1 MKIWENK
8 KNWEAIYRFLVNKKI
23 DERKKNLTSY
33 EQSLNFSN
41 INHLGKVVIKNLWKV
56 GKSVMGLSESKQDIA
71 SQINE
76 KDLHYY
82 ALEEINFHMINLG
95 LKSELTIDSIIELGF
110 QYFIF
115 LIKNLIL
122 NKGVK

>member
-8 KNWEAIYRFLVNKKI
+8 KNWEAIYRFLINKKI
-23 DERKKNLTSY
+23 DERKKNLSSY
-33 EQSLNFSN
+33 ENSLNFSN
-41 INHLGKVVIKNLWKV
+41 INFLGKVVIKNLWKV
-56 GKSVMGLSESKQDIA
+56 GKSVMGLSESKQDLS

-82 ALEEINFHMINLG
+82 ALEEINFYMINLG

-110 QYFIF
+110 QYIF
-115 LIKNLIL
+115 SIL
-122 NKGVK
+122 